1 MAPVRRRTT
10 ALLLAA
16 GLLLVAVVGLAWFL
30 VGDDDPE
37 GGTAAGV
44 SATTAA
50 GAAGAAGTAT
60 TTAPGPTAA
69 EGPSATTSAAGGNGP
84 GTSGPPAPPAPPCQ
98 NVLTNAEA
106 AAALTAAVARTES
119 RDGFLLRTC
128 TFWAASGR
136 YLLVQ
141 LSRGVAASKEQY
153 ELSRLPADRDV
164 AGIGQAARWT
174 RDTGLLDVLDGGARF
189 QVGLFTAVG
198 TASTGAAEPPPR
210 LEAAARAVAA
220 HLQAR

>member
-16 GLLLVAVVGLAWFL
+16 GLLLVGVVGLAWFL
-30 VGDDDPE
+30 VGDNGPD
-37 GGTAAGV
+37 GGAAVGV

-50 GAAGAAGTAT
+50 GADAAGTAT
-60 TTAPGPTAA
+60 TTAPASTAA
-69 EGPSATTSAAGGNGP
+69 EGSSATTTLAAGGNGSD
-84 GTSGPPAPPAPPCQ
+84 TSGPPAPPAPPCQ

-106 AAALTAAVARTES
+106 AAALGAAVARTES

-141 LSRGVAASKEQY
+141 VSRGVAASKEQY
-153 ELSRLPADRDV
+153 DLSRLPADRDV

-189 QVGLFTAVG
+189 QVGLFTAAG
-198 TASTGAAEPPPR
+198 RTSAGAAEPPPR
-210 LEAAARAVAA
+210 LEAAAQAVAA
-220 HLQAR
+220 HL